1 MRVPE
6 NLCERDTRERA
17 KVNTRARTRLN
28 IYCVCTLYGS
38 TSGGGGGGG
47 RVYRTRSVLR
57 RRYIYIYGSYTVWC
71 YMYSI
76 IIRIYCNTQIY
87 TLYILNTYMCV
98 CVWHSCCS
106 SLSLYATLL
115 PLYRHTHNEPRP
127 AFCTSRNVRP
137 GKWTICLQPP
147 PPLYVTLSLSL
158 ACANQNLIRSTQPD
172 TPRPERIIICASCTR
187 PIPCEAQ
194 YNIVCIRACITFN
207 IAGELSVSVT
217 RFEIDFIARDRYTI
231 EIWKI
236 YLKRFQKSKRVR
248 TIVLYLLIHFRNR
261 CNGNYYLCTYHV
273 VSALKRL

>member
-1 MRVPE
+1 
-6 NLCERDTRERA
+6 
-17 KVNTRARTRLN
+17 
-28 IYCVCTLYGS
+28 
-38 TSGGGGGGG
+38 
-47 RVYRTRSVLR
+47 
-57 RRYIYIYGSYTVWC
+57 
-71 YMYSI
+71 
-76 IIRIYCNTQIY
+76 
-87 TLYILNTYMCV
+87 MCV
-98 CVWHSCCS
+98 CDTVVVVVCRYMLHC
-106 SLSLYATLL
+106 
-115 PLYRHTHNEPRP
+115 YRYIGTHTTSRARRFARP
-127 AFCTSRNVRP
+127 AMSGPENEQFVYT
-137 GKWTICLQPP
+137 
-147 PPLYVTLSLSL
+147 PPLCVTLSLSL